1 MFISFL
7 AKIVQPNCPTVLLQ
21 NTKPFT
27 KVMTKAALV
36 AKAFLNS
43 SLSLENIHACVCLP
57 VCLSACLSLFPG
69 GEGTPNFDLWK
80 YNNVPLLEMVRE
92 EKKDE
97 APVKR
102 QQWLHAPSIRPKQ
115 KKLSIFSKLLY
126 YTVFCGLPSTKM
138 RKKSMSFFYPVIPHF
153 IFLKECR
160 NFLKSLLNSISL
172 GLSKI

>member
-1 MFISFL
+1 MSFL

-69 GEGTPNFDLWK
+69 GQGTPNFDLRK

-126 YTVFCGLPSTKM
+126 YTVFCGLPSMKM
-138 RKKSMSFFYPVIPHF
+138 RKKINEFLLSCNSTLH
-153 IFLKECR
+153 FLKRVQE
-160 NFLKSLLNSISL
+160 FP
-172 GLSKI
+172 